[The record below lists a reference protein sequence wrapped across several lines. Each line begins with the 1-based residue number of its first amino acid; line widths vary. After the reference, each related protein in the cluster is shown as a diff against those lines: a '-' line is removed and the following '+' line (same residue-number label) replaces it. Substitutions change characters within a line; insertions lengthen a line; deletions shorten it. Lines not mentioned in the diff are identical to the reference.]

1 MKKLF
6 LFLVI
11 SVLAFCF
18 AACGDETAQTGS
30 KYQQQ
35 NGTVM
40 KRNIARQP
48 RTLLRPTVKKK
59 IKLPPVNIQTWPMVA
74 TGQTQCFDNTTEID
88 CDDAAALGYGDQDGK
103 KRHGTRAIRTEGT
116 EMLKDSATS
125 RYWTKNIKTKVSWA
139 EAKNY
144 CDNLKLSNKTW
155 RLPTTAELRSLI
167 NYGQTK
173 PAVDRGVGFYDND
186 DQKEQL
192 NQWFW
197 ATSHA
202 HFNSD
207 NDGAGVSDADK
218 IYAAAWIINFEDGFV
233 EYTSRYNKYNVRCV
247 SSDF

>member
-11 SVLAFCF
+11 SILAFCF
-18 AACGDETAQTGS
+18 AACGDETAQTGNQ
-30 KYQQQ
+30 YQQQ
-35 NGTVM
+35 TGTVM
-40 KRNIARQP
+40 KRNSMARQP
-48 RTLLRPTVKKK
+48 RTILRPTVKKK

-74 TGQTQCFDNTTEID
+74 TGQTQCFNSISEID
-88 CDDAAALGYGDQDGK
+88 CDEAAASGYGDQDGK
-103 KRHGTRAIRTEGT
+103 KRHGTRSLNRSGNEIVRDT
-116 EMLKDSATS
+116 ATS
-125 RYWTKNIKTKVSWA
+125 RLWTKNIKTDVSWA

-144 CDNLKLSNKTW
+144 CDNLKLENKTW

-167 NYGQTK
+167 NYGKTE
-173 PAVDRGVGFYDND
+173 PAVDSVFYDSD

-192 NQWFW
+192 KNWFW

-207 NDGAGVSDADK
+207 NDGAGVSDEDK
-218 IYAAAWIINFEDGFV
+218 IYAAAWIINFRDGFV

-247 SSDF
+247 SSEF